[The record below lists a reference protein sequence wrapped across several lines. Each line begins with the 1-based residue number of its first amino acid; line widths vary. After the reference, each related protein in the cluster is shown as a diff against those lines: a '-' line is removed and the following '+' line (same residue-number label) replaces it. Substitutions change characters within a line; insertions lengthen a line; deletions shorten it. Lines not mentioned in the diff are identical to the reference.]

1 MFKTE
6 TLTAFVQVAKYGSFT
21 AAANAQGQTPMAL
34 SKQVSQ
40 LENRLAEPLFER
52 STRKVSLTEF
62 GEAFLQ
68 RAQQIL
74 GQHDSLD
81 SWLEARKG
89 RVGGTLKVV
98 TQSAQTYDETVFVWL
113 AEFHQLYPDIEL
125 EFDIQESIIDINKD
139 AHDIYW
145 GISDYLGQQHP
156 GLKCRSMWK
165 ADYGIFASSAYL
177 NKYGT
182 PQTPEELQKHRMIGH
197 PHAQPGNVLVV
208 NKTSNSTIS
217 SNKKQTEMEY
227 QQLHSPIKTVAG
239 HSFLAVQGL
248 GLINALVDNLDIKAY
263 LASGQLVPVLADY
276 WYKNAEAYI
285 YYQQVK
291 FEQPKVRAFIDFFL
305 SKRDQW

>member
-40 LENRLAEPLFER
+40 LESRLTEALFER

-62 GEAFLQ
+62 GESFLQ

-74 GQHDSLD
+74 AQHDSLD

-89 RVGGTLKVV
+89 KVAGTLKIV
-98 TQSAQTYDETVFVWL
+98 TQSVQTYDETVFLWL

-125 EFDIQESIIDINKD
+125 EFDVQENMIDINND

-145 GISDYLGQQHP
+145 GVSDYLGQQHP

-165 ADYGIFASSAYL
+165 ADYGIFASPAYL
-177 NKYGT
+177 DKYGT
-182 PQTPEELQKHRMIGH
+182 PDIPDDLQKHRMIGH
-197 PHAQPGNVLVV
+197 PHAQPGNLLVV
-208 NKTSNSTIS
+208 NKTPNS
-217 SNKKQTEMEY
+217 KQTEMEY
-227 QQLHSPIKTVAG
+227 QLLPSPIKSVAS
-239 HSFLAVQGL
+239 HSDLAVQGL
-248 GLINALVDNLDIKAY
+248 GLINALVDNLDIKTY
-263 LASGQLVPVLADY
+263 LASGQLVPVLQDY
-276 WYKNAEAYI
+276 WYQNVEVYI

-305 SKRDQW
+305 SKRGEW

>member
-21 AAANAQGQTPMAL
+21 AAANAQDQTPMAL

-40 LENRLAEPLFER
+40 LESRLAEPLFER
-52 STRKVSLTEF
+52 STRKVRLTEF
-62 GEAFLQ
+62 GEACLQ

-74 GQHDSLD
+74 SQHDSLD

-98 TQSAQTYDETVFVWL
+98 TQSAQTYDETVFAWL

-125 EFDIQESIIDINKD
+125 EFDIRESIIDITKD
-139 AHDIYW
+139 PYDIYW

-156 GLKCRSMWK
+156 GLKCRSLWK
-165 ADYGIFASSAYL
+165 ADFGIFASPQYL
-177 NKYGT
+177 SEFGI
-182 PQTPEELQKHRMIGH
+182 PQTPDDLAHHRMIGH
-197 PHAQPGNVLVV
+197 THAQPGNVLVV
-208 NKTSNSTIS
+208 NKSANSN
-217 SNKKQTEMEY
+217 QTEMEY
-227 QQLHSPIKTVAG
+227 QLLEVAVKTVSG
-239 HSFLAVQGL
+239 HSAMAVQGL
-248 GLINALVDNLDIKAY
+248 GLINALVDNWDIKAY
-263 LASGQLVPVLADY
+263 LASGQLAPVLADY
-276 WYKNAEAYI
+276 WYKNAEVYI

>member
-40 LENRLAEPLFER
+40 LESRLAEPLLER

-62 GEAFLQ
+62 GEAFLL

-74 GQHDSLD
+74 GQHDSLAG
-81 SWLEARKG
+81 WLEAQKG
-89 RVGGTLKVV
+89 QVGGTLKVV
-98 TQSAQTYDETVFVWL
+98 TQSTQTYDETVFAWL
-113 AEFHQLYPDIEL
+113 AEFHQLYPDIKL
-125 EFDIQESIIDINKD
+125 EFDVQESIIDINKD

-145 GISDYLGQQHP
+145 GVADYLGQQHP
-156 GLKCRSMWK
+156 GLKRRSMWK
-165 ADYGIFASSAYL
+165 ADFGIFASPQYL
-177 NKYGT
+177 SEFGI
-182 PQTPEELQKHRMIGH
+182 PQMPDDLIHHRMIGH
-197 PHAQPGNVLVV
+197 THEQPGNLLVINKAV
-208 NKTSNSTIS
+208 NSN
-217 SNKKQTEMEY
+217 QTEMEY
-227 QQLHSPIKTVAG
+227 QLLQASVKTVSG
-239 HSFLAVQGL
+239 HSALAVQGL

-263 LASGQLVPVLADY
+263 LVSGQLVPVLADY
-276 WYKNAEAYI
+276 WYKNVEVYI

-291 FEQPKVRAFIDFFL
+291 SEQPKVRAFIDFFL